1 MGFVVLMAVGAIL
14 GWSASILTCNDEG
27 RDIALNMGVGVIA
40 ALVAGAL
47 FSAAPLALGL
57 TATALLAAIAVSVAV
72 LGGFNAARMRMAR

>member
-14 GWSASILTCNDEG
+14 GWTASILTRNDDG
-27 RDIALNMGVGVIA
+27 RGIALNVGVGVIT

-57 TATALLAAIAVSVAV
+57 TASALLVAIAVSVAV
-72 LGGFNAARMRMAR
+72 LGGFNAARLRMAR

>member
-14 GWSASILTCNDEG
+14 GWTASILTRNDEG
-27 RDIALNMGVGVIA
+27 RGIALNVGVGVIA

-57 TATALLAAIAVSVAV
+57 TASALLVAIAVSVAV
-72 LGGFNAARMRMAR
+72 LGGFNAARLRMAR